1 MFFMVAY
8 PNSANRCRSS
18 IRNLVYLLS
27 MNSSFD
33 IAIAG
38 AGIVGLATGMKLLE
52 KFPGSSVAILDKE
65 NTIAAHQTGHNSGV
79 IHTGLY
85 YRPGS
90 LRAGMC
96 TSGRN
101 ELIRFCLE
109 HDVKHE
115 ICGKVVIATS
125 DDQLPALAE
134 LFRRGS
140 ENGIA
145 GLQLLSPEEVKEFEP
160 YAKCIRGML
169 VPGAGIVDFAQVAK
183 AYAEV
188 FEKRGGKLFLGA
200 KVKKVKEIDSR
211 TVRIET
217 KGGQFSSRIFI
228 NCAGLHS
235 DRIARLSGMVP
246 PCLIVPF
253 RGEYYRIK
261 PRAAYLV
268 RNLIYPVPDP
278 QFPFLGVHFTRMI
291 DGQVEAGPNAVL
303 AFARE
308 GYSRIRISP
317 LELFE
322 TLRYGGFW
330 RLVSRYW
337 KTGIGE
343 MMRSFSKSLFANA
356 LRKLVPAISMN
367 DLEPGGAG
375 VRAQALSRDGKLLDD
390 FVIQQTQNVIHVLN
404 APSPAA
410 TSSLAIAA
418 QIAEMAEK
426 MLSA

>member
-1 MFFMVAY
+1 
-8 PNSANRCRSS
+8 
-18 IRNLVYLLS
+18 
-27 MNSSFD
+27 
-33 IAIAG
+33 
-38 AGIVGLATGMKLLE
+38 
-52 KFPGSSVAILDKE
+52 
-65 NTIAAHQTGHNSGV
+65 
-79 IHTGLY
+79 
-85 YRPGS
+85 
-90 LRAGMC
+90 MC

-228 NCAGLHS
+228 NCAGLYS